1 MHRLAFK
8 NFIRSKTVIASLL
21 VVLLTGFVS
30 IFIGKQFL
38 TRQEKAVKAV
48 TYFQQEHIERNVQ
61 YFNKDMGLLMYYLR
75 FAFINRPDKLAAI
88 SVGQRDVNPS
98 IQAVTIRGLEAQKYD
113 TDLNNPANLLSGN
126 LDLGFVIIYLFPL
139 LIISFTFNLL
149 SEEKEGGTWP
159 LVAVQSKSS
168 LKFLLQKLGV
178 RAAIVYALLAVLLGA
193 AVAVLSIP
201 FNASFLLL
209 CAVAVLYVTFWFGL
223 SFFIASLAK
232 SSAFNALLLLAIWVT
247 LTILLPASVNNYVAG
262 KYPVPEALSTMVK
275 QRDGYHQAWDKDRV
289 ETMNKFYA
297 HYPQYKKYQ
306 LPDKSF
312 NWLWYYAM
320 QQLGDDESAL
330 DAALMKEKLSERERS
345 SSSIAAF
352 IPTMHT
358 QLQFNAIAGSGM
370 TNNLRFLDSTTA
382 FHERLRLHF
391 YPKIFEEA
399 AVANENWKKFT
410 PHYFSTGGEM
420 SWRKALLPLLIAI
433 ALVWLAGVVNMKRV
447 W

>member
-1 MHRLAFK
+1 
-8 NFIRSKTVIASLL
+8 
-21 VVLLTGFVS
+21 
-30 IFIGKQFL
+30 
-38 TRQEKAVKAV
+38 
-48 TYFQQEHIERNVQ
+48 
-61 YFNKDMGLLMYYLR
+61 
-75 FAFINRPDKLAAI
+75 
-88 SVGQRDVNPS
+88 
-98 IQAVTIRGLEAQKYD
+98 
-113 TDLNNPANLLSGN
+113 
-126 LDLGFVIIYLFPL
+126 
-139 LIISFTFNLL
+139 
-149 SEEKEGGTWP
+149 
-159 LVAVQSKSS
+159 
-168 LKFLLQKLGV
+168 
-178 RAAIVYALLAVLLGA
+178 
-193 AVAVLSIP
+193 
-201 FNASFLLL
+201 
-209 CAVAVLYVTFWFGL
+209 
-223 SFFIASLAK
+223 
-232 SSAFNALLLLAIWVT
+232 
-247 LTILLPASVNNYVAG
+247 
-262 KYPVPEALSTMVK
+262 
-275 QRDGYHQAWDKDRV
+275 
-289 ETMNKFYA
+289 MNKFYA

-399 AVANENWKKFT
+399 AVADENWKKFT

-433 ALVWLAGVVNMKRV
+433 ALVWLAGVVKMKRV